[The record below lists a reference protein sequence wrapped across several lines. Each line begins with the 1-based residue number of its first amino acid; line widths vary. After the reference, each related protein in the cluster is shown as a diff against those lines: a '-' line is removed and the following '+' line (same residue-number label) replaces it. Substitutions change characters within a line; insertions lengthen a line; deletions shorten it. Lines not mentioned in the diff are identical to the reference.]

1 MFDPKNKRYLIL
13 YNIFGKLLPFIAKT
27 HTFPFCYLCDNTS
40 MTEQPQDI
48 DFKKDFVYVLKGEVH
63 IKLKSLIHIEAEPQ
77 LMQLY

>member
-1 MFDPKNKRYLIL
+1 
-13 YNIFGKLLPFIAKT
+13 
-27 HTFPFCYLCDNTS
+27 